1 MSRESRGG
9 LDAEVRDPAVDGVVA
24 STVILVEGESDRRAL
39 LALARRL
46 GLDLTAAGAEVIP
59 MHGVTNLRHHLAELD
74 GWPMPPRLLG
84 LYDIGEA
91 ATVGRMLASAG
102 RPDAASSADL
112 EAQGFFACSLDLE
125 DELIRAAGPA
135 VIEEVLAVHRD
146 LARFRVFQRQP
157 AQRERP
163 IEAQLHRFA
172 GTAAGRKTWFAADVV
187 EVLPLDR
194 VPRGMARLM
203 EETMGG

>member
-1 MSRESRGG
+1 MSREPLGG
-9 LDAEVRDPAVDGVVA
+9 LDAGVRDPAVQGAEA
-24 STVILVEGESDRRAL
+24 STVVLVEGESDRRAL
-39 LALARRL
+39 LALASRL
-46 GLDLTAAGAEVIP
+46 GLDLTATGATVIP

-74 GWPMPPRLLG
+74 RRSMPPRLLG

-102 RPDAASSADL
+102 RPGAASSADL

-135 VIEEVLAVHRD
+135 AVEAVLAVHHD

-194 VPRGMARLM
+194 VPRGMARLL
-203 EETMGG
+203 EETVGG